1 MSQLMT
7 KQPRGAKARQRNVRI
22 GPVSLFALV
31 ALVCLAVLAVL
42 AASTANAT
50 YVMSQRLADST
61 TAFYEDER
69 AGQVL
74 VSGVD
79 SVLGDARSG
88 SADGDAAARA
98 VEAALPGICSAAEAE
113 AGEGADVTASF
124 DGRRLSA
131 EITCHNGRMLKIDV
145 MVMDDATYRIDKWEM
160 TAVENEEQP
169 TGNLWTGA

>member
-1 MSQLMT
+1 MSRATLI
-7 KQPRGAKARQRNVRI
+7 KQKASRARDRNVRI

-50 YVMSQRLADST
+50 YVMSQRMADSMH
-61 TAFYEDER
+61 AFYDDER

-74 VSGVD
+74 VAGVD
-79 SVLGDARSG
+79 DVLGSARAQAAG
-88 SADGDAAARA
+88 GDEAARA
-98 VEAALPGICSAAEAE
+98 AEAALPRICAAAREE
-113 AGEGADVTASF
+113 AGEGADVTASL

-131 EITCHNGRMLKIDV
+131 AVTCHNGRVLKIELAI
-145 MVMDDATYRIDKWEM
+145 MDDATYRIDNWEM

-169 TGNLWTGA
+169 TGSLWTGA